1 MPQAGPTVQ
10 SSEGLDVLELTGELV
25 AIDSQNPGVG
35 EAEIARRVVAIAAD
49 LGLPARIVELHPG
62 RPNVL
67 VELDAGPGPAL
78 ALCGH
83 LDTKPIGD
91 ARPAWHTDPFE
102 LTVDG
107 DLAYG
112 LGSSDMKGPVA
123 ALLLAAARWARAADR
138 RGRLVLVLTADEEAG
153 SVWGAEALAAAGTVA
168 ADAMV
173 IAEPSGL
180 RAPWEALFVGSRG
193 ICCFEV
199 EIRGRQ
205 GHSGLSEL
213 LPPSAT
219 VAAADAI
226 RALAALRP
234 SHPEVRGYRA
244 EPTVNAAV
252 ELSGGVFYGVH
263 PGIATIGC
271 EVRTV
276 DGMERDTLEAELRG
290 VLADAL
296 PDELTWELRF
306 RADRLGW
313 MPPSRAQP
321 DHPVVEAAQRACA
334 AVLGRRLPLAAYPG
348 GTDATAFSRAAGI
361 PCIASLGPGFI
372 TCAHGPNEYVPVG
385 GLHQAVDLYEALASD
400 FIDEMLRPRD
410 PGQEG

>member
-1 MPQAGPTVQ
+1 MG
-10 SSEGLDVLELTGELV
+10 DVVELTAELV
-25 AIDSQNPGVG
+25 AVDSQNPGVG
-35 EAEIARRVVAIAAD
+35 EAAIAERVTAIAAE
-49 LGLPARIVELHPG
+49 LGLPARTVELRPG

-67 VELDAGPGPAL
+67 IEVDAGAGPAL

-91 ARPAWHTDPFE
+91 ALAAWRTDPFC

-107 DLAYG
+107 DVAYG

-123 ALLLAAARWARAADR
+123 ALLLAAARWAASGDA
-138 RGRLVLVLTADEEAG
+138 RGRLLLVLTADEEAG

-180 RAPWEALFVGSRG
+180 TEPWEALFVGSRG

-205 GHSGLSEL
+205 GHSGLAEL

-219 VAAADAI
+219 VAAAQAI
-226 RALAALRP
+226 GALAALRP
-234 SHPEVRGYRA
+234 SHPEVPGYRA

-252 ELSGGVFYGVH
+252 QIAGGVFYGVH
-263 PGIATIGC
+263 PGSATIGC

-276 DGMERDTLEAELRG
+276 DGMERDTLEAELRATIAG
-290 VLADAL
+290 AL
-296 PDELTWELRF
+296 PEGLDWELRF
-306 RADRLGW
+306 REDRLGW
-313 MPPSRAQP
+313 MPPSRALP
-321 DHPVVEAAQRACA
+321 DHPVVEAAQRACER
-334 AVLGRRLPLAAYPG
+334 VLGRRLPLAAYPG
-348 GTDATAFSRAAGI
+348 GTDATAFSRVAGL
-361 PCIASLGPGFI
+361 PCIASLGPGFL
-372 TCAHGPNEYVPVG
+372 TCAHGPNEYVPVD
-385 GLHQAVDLYEALASD
+385 GLRQAVDLYEALAFT
-400 FIDEMLRPRD
+400 FIDAMLPSRD
-410 PGQEG
+410 RGQEG

>member
-1 MPQAGPTVQ
+1 MSAP
-10 SSEGLDVLELTGELV
+10 DVLDLTAELV

-35 EAEIARRVVAIAAD
+35 EQAIAARVVALAGE
-49 LGLPARIVELHPG
+49 LGLPARVVELEPG

-67 VELDAGPGPAL
+67 IEIHAGPGPAL

-91 ARPAWHTDPFE
+91 ALGAWDTDPLR

-107 DLAYG
+107 DRAFG

-123 ALLLAAARWARAADR
+123 ALLLAAAGWT
-138 RGRLVLVLTADEEAG
+138 GEHGTLVLVLTADEEAG
-153 SVWGAEALAAAGTVA
+153 STFGAEALAAAGSVT

-180 RAPWEALFVGSRG
+180 REPWEAIFVGSRG

-219 VAAADAI
+219 VAAAEAI

-234 SHPEVRGYRA
+234 SHPQVRGYA
-244 EPTVNAAV
+244 ATPTVNPAV
-252 ELSGGVFYGVH
+252 QLSGGVFYGVH
-263 PGIATIGC
+263 PGSATIGC

-276 DGMERDTLEAELRG
+276 DGMERDTLAAEVEAA
-290 VLADAL
+290 LAGAV
-296 PDELTWELRF
+296 PDDLAWELRF
-306 RADRLGW
+306 RTDPLGW
-313 MPPSRAQP
+313 MPPSRALP
-321 DHPVVEAAQRACA
+321 DHPVVAASQRACEQ
-334 AVLGRRLPLAAYPG
+334 VLGRPLPLAAYPG
-348 GTDATAFSRAAGI
+348 GTDATAFSRVAGI
-361 PCIASLGPGFI
+361 PTIASLGPGFL
-372 TCAHGPNEYVPVG
+372 TCAHGPNEYVPIS
-385 GLHQAVDLYEALASD
+385 GLRQAVDLYGALTRE
-400 FIDEMLRPRD
+400 FVDEMLRTPDR
-410 PGQEG
+410 GQEG

>member
-1 MPQAGPTVQ
+1 MTAP
-10 SSEGLDVLELTGELV
+10 DVLDLTAELV

-35 EAEIARRVVAIAAD
+35 EAQIAGRVRAIAGE
-49 LGLPARIVELHPG
+49 LGLPARTVELRAG

-67 VELDAGPGPAL
+67 LELDAGPGPAL

-91 ARPAWHTDPFE
+91 ARSAWETDPFA

-107 DLAYG
+107 DVAYG

-123 ALLLAAARWARAADR
+123 ALLLAAARWAAARDA

-153 SVWGAEALAAAGTVA
+153 SVWGAEALAAAGTVQ

-180 RAPWEALFVGSRG
+180 REPWEALFVGSRG

-199 EIRGRQ
+199 EIQGRQ

-219 VAAADAI
+219 VAAAEAI

-234 SHPEVRGYRA
+234 AHPSVPGYRA

-252 ELSGGVFYGVH
+252 QLAGGVFYGVH
-263 PGIATIGC
+263 PGTATIGC

-276 DGMERDTLEAELRG
+276 DGMERDALEAELRSA
-290 VLADAL
+290 LADAI
-296 PDELTWELRF
+296 PDGLAWELRF
-306 RADRLGW
+306 RDDSLGW
-313 MPPSRAQP
+313 MPPSRALP
-321 DHPVVEAAQRACA
+321 DHPVVEAAQQACA

-348 GTDATAFSRAAGI
+348 GTDATAFSRVAGL

-372 TCAHGPNEYVPVG
+372 TCAHGPNEYVPVA
-385 GLHQAVDLYEALASD
+385 GLREAVDLYATLART
-400 FIDEMLRPRD
+400 FIDDMLRTRD
-410 PGQEG
+410 TGQEG